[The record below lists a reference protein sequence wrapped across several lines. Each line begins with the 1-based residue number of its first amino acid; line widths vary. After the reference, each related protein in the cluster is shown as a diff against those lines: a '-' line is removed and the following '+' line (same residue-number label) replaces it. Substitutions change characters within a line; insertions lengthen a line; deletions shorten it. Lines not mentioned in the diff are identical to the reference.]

1 MTVSAGGA
9 VRVPSS
15 GAAMSGLAGV
25 IDLARHQ
32 ARHAGKG
39 RAVVGAGAEAGRA
52 ADTPDPAVRLR
63 AAAGRSRPGPPRRSA
78 RSAVANAGR
87 NTAARQPPNWRRKKL
102 PCGS

>member
-1 MTVSAGGA
+1 MGGA
-9 VRVPSS
+9 VRVSS
-15 GAAMSGLAGV
+15 HDAAMSGRVVV
-25 IDLARHQ
+25 IDLERYR

-78 RSAVANAGR
+78 RSAAANAGR
-87 NTAARQPPNWRRKKL
+87 NTAARQPPSWRRKKL